1 MAKKYSKKFLKKTT
15 KKTTKKQQ
23 GGVKKLKKTSSKRK
37 GGFME
42 TISTAIVPFGLFGLK
57 KYAEK
62 KLKKGKGSKKMRK
75 FSFKRFTRRR

>member
-1 MAKKYSKKFLKKTT
+1 MAKKNTRRN
-15 KKTTKKQQ
+15 TKKQR
-23 GGVKKLKKTSSKRK
+23 GGRKQLKKTSSRRK

-62 KLKKGKGSKKMRK
+62 KLRKGNKTGKKMRK
-75 FSFKRFTRRR
+75 MSRRRFTRRR

>member
-1 MAKKYSKKFLKKTT
+1 MAKKNTRRN
-15 KKTTKKQQ
+15 TKKQQ
-23 GGVKKLKKTSSKRK
+23 GGRRKLKKTSSRRK

-62 KLKKGKGSKKMRK
+62 KLRKGKGSKKMRK
-75 FSFKRFTRRR
+75 FSRRRFTRRR

>member
-1 MAKKYSKKFLKKTT
+1 MAKKYSKKTL

-23 GGVKKLKKTSSKRK
+23 GGRKQLKKTSSRRK

-62 KLKKGKGSKKMRK
+62 KLRKGKGSKKMRK
-75 FSFKRFTRRR
+75 FSRRRFTRRR